1 MVRVPGIRR
10 IDLYILNEFLIS
22 FIVAFL
28 FFFFIF
34 FINQLL
40 VLAEEIFSKKVPFW
54 DVVLFIIF
62 SLPSILALS
71 FPFGALVGSL
81 MAIGRFNSDNEILAF
96 RASGI
101 PQYRILIPLL
111 FAGLLLFVISFVV
124 NDYFL
129 PLGNIRLGRM
139 YRKILYTNPGIELE
153 PFSVK
158 RYQDTVIVTG
168 AVEGNRI
175 QNITII
181 DKTEDKQKRVIT
193 AAAGW
198 LEESKSR
205 RGVISIHLED
215 VFTHEPADVK
225 AERYEYTVS
234 RSMIY
239 NILLKD
245 FSASFIN
252 PGPREMSSIDVWREI
267 QEMERAYN
275 RQVAEQEARTEASLF
290 DLAMELR
297 YLKDFTPS
305 SDSKKPAHYLERQ
318 KAIADAYDNYTRNRE
333 KKLIDRNLQL
343 YRLEFHKKFS
353 IPFSCLVFVLFA
365 FPVGLMARKSGR
377 AVGFGIGLLMASV
390 YWWVLFVGHT
400 LGIRLELPPVF
411 AMWFPNLVVFSAAV
425 VFFTIRARR

>member
-22 FIVAFL
+22 FVVAFL

-96 RASGI
+96 RASGV
-101 PQYRILIPLL
+101 PQYRILLPLL
-111 FAGLLLFVISFVV
+111 FSGLLLFVISFVV

-158 RYQDTVIVTG
+158 RYQDMVIVTG

-205 RGVISIHLED
+205 RGVISIRLED

-275 RQVAEQEARTEASLF
+275 RQVDEQEARTKASLF

-297 YLKDFTPS
+297 YLKDFAPS
-305 SDSKKPAHYLERQ
+305 ADSQIKAHYLERQ
-318 KAIADAYDNYTRNRE
+318 KAIAGAYENYIRNRE

-390 YWWVLFVGHT
+390 YWWILFVGHT

-425 VFFTIRARR
+425 VFFFIRAKR